1 MDARRLTD
9 GMLVSIK
16 KVRTDSR
23 ELQIATFLSSATLRR
38 DPRESESLRSR
49 PGSPEGS
56 QDPAIFL
63 MVMPFLRYVDDPAFD
78 CVGSILDCVEQLLEV
93 GSSMHRSGRLALT
106 CQFLQ
111 GLVFL
116 HEHNLAHR

>member
-23 ELQIATFLSSATLRR
+23 KLQIATFLSSATLRR
-38 DPRESESLRSR
+38 DPRNYWIPILEVLRD
-49 PGSPEGS
+49 PE
-56 QDPAIFL
+56 DPAISL
-63 MVMPFLRYVDDPAFD
+63 MVVPFLRYVDDPAFD

-116 HEHNLAHR
+116 HEHNVAHP